1 MAGFSVRGVVLGAL
15 VTAILAAAPATAV
28 SASPLADPAVATLT
42 ASPNTGL
49 ADGQVITVTA
59 AGYPLNHSLDLVE
72 CAQDVGCDFSTLLV
86 LFSGDIGGYTTSFS
100 ARRLIHLEGNE
111 IDCAI
116 LQNCILVSLDITD
129 LSTGAQ
135 TSIAFD
141 PNKPPLPPVN
151 FRFTPD
157 ATGHVRV
164 DKGVARITGTVRCNQ
179 VAVFSAYIQIT
190 QVYNRHIFQSDG
202 FVDVSCTRDDQ
213 RWAVVFR
220 PQNGLFGPGTATLN
234 IDAYASN
241 GTDFREK
248 LKKVAVTLVPTA
260 T

>member
-1 MAGFSVRGVVLGAL
+1 MAGFSVRGLVLAAL
-15 VTAILAAAPATAV
+15 VTTLVAAAPATAV

-42 ASPNTGL
+42 ASPDTGL

-72 CAQDVGCDFSTLLV
+72 CAQDLGCDFSTLLV
-86 LFSGDIGGYTTSFS
+86 LFSGDIGGYTTPFT
-100 ARRLIHLEGNE
+100 ARRLIHLEGVE
-111 IDCAI
+111 IDCAVQ
-116 LQNCILVSLDITD
+116 QNCILVSLDITD

-141 PNKPPLPPVN
+141 PNIPPLPPLN
-151 FRFTPD
+151 FRLVVDP
-157 ATGHVRV
+157 TGHVRV

-179 VAVFSAYIQIT
+179 PAFFNAYMQIT
-190 QVYNRHIFQSDG
+190 QVYNRHIFQSSG
-202 FVDVSCTRDDQ
+202 FVDVSCTRDDT
-213 RWAVVFR
+213 RFAVVFR
-220 PQNGLFGPGTATLN
+220 PQNGLFGEGTATLD
-234 IDAYASN
+234 IDAFAGN

-248 LKKVAVTLVPTA
+248 FKKVTVTLVAA